1 MRITSKTAE
10 LTASLP
16 VPEGLSPAMIGKV
29 VEVKIFHMRE
39 GQIHTERL
47 EKHVG
52 VLKQYSLSSS
62 HIRFT
67 LKGVEE
73 FSFLYSKTSLE
84 FSMPPLILK
93 REHHGDNS

>member
-1 MRITSKTAE
+1 MRWSIA
-10 LTASLP
+10 ASEAALNT
-16 VPEGLSPAMIGKV
+16 PEGLSPALIGKV
-29 VEVKIFHMRE
+29 VEVKIFPILE
-39 GQIHTERL
+39 GQIHPERI

-52 VLKQYSLSSS
+52 VLKQYSLTPSY
-62 HIRFT
+62 IRFT
-67 LKGVEE
+67 FEGSQE